1 VLELLRRNRDFRT
14 LWTAQIVSYMGDWF
28 ATVALFGLVRD
39 ESGSD
44 LLSGL
49 VFVVQSLPIFFASP
63 FAGPV
68 ADRFDRRTVM
78 IVCSVLQVLA
88 AGGFL
93 LAHHGI
99 WIAFAAQTV
108 ITTVS
113 AFFAPASQAALPNLV
128 DPEDLP
134 AASSLM
140 SASWGAMLA
149 IGAGV
154 GGLFTEAF
162 GRTAAFI
169 ADGVSFAI
177 VIVLILAVRRPMRAA
192 STTSAAGRMS
202 PVRDTLEGLRYA
214 RRERRVLALLS
225 SKAGFGL
232 SAGLVTLV
240 IVLAEERWDVGD
252 GGRGLLLAV
261 RGAGS
266 AIGPVFAH
274 RITRRGLGTVMTA
287 CGLSA
292 LVNGAGYF
300 AVPWAPGLAVA
311 TVLVFVAHL
320 GSGTQWTLSTYGL
333 QATTHDEIRGR
344 IFATDFALVTL
355 TISISTI
362 IAGALSDEFGPGPII
377 VALAAIS
384 LAWGAIYL
392 AATRNI
398 RAAEGRPGALVTP
411 SYRVNEH

>member
-1 VLELLRRNRDFRT
+1 VLALLRRNRDFRT
-14 LWTAQIVSYMGDWF
+14 LWTAQVISYMGDWF

-39 ESGSD
+39 QSGSD

-78 IVCSVLQVLA
+78 ICCSVVQVVA

-99 WIAFAAQTV
+99 WIAFAAQTM

-128 DPEDLP
+128 EPEDLP
-134 AASSLM
+134 AATSLM

-149 IGAGV
+149 IGAGL

-162 GRTAAFI
+162 GRTAAFM
-169 ADGVSFAI
+169 ADGVSFAV
-177 VIVLILAVRRPMRAA
+177 VILLVLAVRRPMSAPD
-192 STTSAAGRMS
+192 TTRSAGRIH
-202 PVRDTLEGLRYA
+202 PLRDSVEGLQYA
-214 RRERRVLALLS
+214 RRERRVLALLL

-232 SAGLVTLV
+232 SAGLIALV
-240 IVLAEERWDVGD
+240 IILAEDRWGIDD

-274 RITRRGLGTVMTA
+274 RISRRGIGPVMTA
-287 CGLSA
+287 CGVSA
-292 LVNGAGYF
+292 LVNGAGYLF
-300 AVPWAPGLAVA
+300 VPWSMGLAVA
-311 TVLVFVAHL
+311 TTLVFVAHL

-333 QATTHDEIRGR
+333 QATTQDEIRGR

-355 TISISTI
+355 TISLSTI
-362 IAGALSDEFGPGPII
+362 AAGALSDQFGPGPII
-377 VALAAIS
+377 VALAVLS
-384 LAWGAIYL
+384 MLWGALYL
-392 AATRNI
+392 AATRSL
-398 RAAEGRPGALVTP
+398 RAAEPGSGTLGTATTP
-411 SYRVNEH
+411 NW